1 MENASKALLMAA
13 GILIGILV
21 LSLGIYMFVY
31 FSGETKRVYNQV
43 QADQINQFNSEYS
56 SLEGKSDVTIYDVI
70 SIARRAREFNKQNDL
85 KVGDYNYIKVTLNGW
100 TKGSDGKLNLNTT
113 LNPYPELTD
122 IDKYP
127 GNNMEGTYQ
136 SLIENDREVM
146 SRTKEEKTDEDGNE
160 IEEEDVKAP
169 TYTCTVDGYNDSQRI
184 TGVTFKF
191 DKSTWDK
198 WTQNNT

>member
-56 SLEGKSDVTIYDVI
+56 SLEGKSDITIYDVI

>member
-198 WTQNNT
+198 WTQNNP

>member
-146 SRTKEEKTDEDGNE
+146 SRTKEEKTDENGNE

-198 WTQNNT
+198 WTQNNP

>member
-56 SLEGKSDVTIYDVI
+56 SLEGKSDITIYDVI

-146 SRTKEEKTDEDGNE
+146 SRTKEEKTDENGNE

>member
-56 SLEGKSDVTIYDVI
+56 SLEGKSDITIYDVI

-146 SRTKEEKTDEDGNE
+146 SRTKEEKTDENGNE

-198 WTQNNT
+198 WTQNNP